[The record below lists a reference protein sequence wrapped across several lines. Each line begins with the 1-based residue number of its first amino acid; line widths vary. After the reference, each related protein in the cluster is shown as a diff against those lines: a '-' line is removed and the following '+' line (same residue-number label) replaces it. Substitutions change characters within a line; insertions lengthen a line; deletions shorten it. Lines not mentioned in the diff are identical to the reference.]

1 MQSLGGSRARRRKFA
16 RMRPG
21 QIDHEQEEGG
31 GDGGEN
37 RYKLVVP
44 DDVGLLQCSEVNSE
58 SESSSFCK
66 I

>member
-1 MQSLGGSRARRRKFA
+1 
-16 RMRPG
+16 MRPG
-21 QIDHEQEEGG
+21 QIDHDQEEGG

-44 DDVGLLQCSEVNSE
+44 DDVGLLQCNEVNSE

>member
-1 MQSLGGSRARRRKFA
+1 MQSLAGSRARRRKFA

-21 QIDHEQEEGG
+21 QIDHDQVEGG

-44 DDVGLLQCSEVNSE
+44 DDVGLLQCNEVNSE
-58 SESSSFCK
+58 SESSRFCK